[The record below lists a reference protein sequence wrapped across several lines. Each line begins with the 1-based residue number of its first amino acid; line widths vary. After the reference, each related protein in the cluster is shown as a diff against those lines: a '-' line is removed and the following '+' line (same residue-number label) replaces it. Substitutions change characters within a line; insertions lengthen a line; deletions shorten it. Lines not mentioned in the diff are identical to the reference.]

1 MIANRN
7 QNGPNGKLDF
17 ADILS
22 YDDREIYNQLQT
34 EVSDSQNRY
43 NRNHKVQTL
52 NNILEKVL
60 SFCERNENDKW
71 KRYLACGICK
81 FGDYLAINNKQF
93 GSFISKSKSAI
104 NDSLSKMGYVSVSN
118 KRNASF
124 LLIEKIPF
132 LFGNYPELRKWTI
145 RTLNLGQ
152 VNSKTESNIDE
163 INKQNILIIDDNQ
176 NKETEDFNEE
186 LIFNDNLINNVD
198 SFISETEDQFNF
210 VNSFGNTDDCFDFD
224 FDFCCNDENNEC
236 LSGFCSSS
244 NICGENQIKKTGE
257 DSTKVF

>member
-81 FGDYLAINNKQF
+81 
-93 GSFISKSKSAI
+93 
-104 NDSLSKMGYVSVSN
+104 
-118 KRNASF
+118 
-124 LLIEKIPF
+124 
-132 LFGNYPELRKWTI
+132 
-145 RTLNLGQ
+145 
-152 VNSKTESNIDE
+152 
-163 INKQNILIIDDNQ
+163 LIISNSDHLFPKVNQ
-176 NKETEDFNEE
+176 QSMIHYQKWVMYQFQTKEMPLF
-186 LIFNDNLINNVD
+186 F
-198 SFISETEDQFNF
+198 
-210 VNSFGNTDDCFDFD
+210 
-224 FDFCCNDENNEC
+224 
-236 LSGFCSSS
+236 
-244 NICGENQIKKTGE
+244 
-257 DSTKVF
+257 